1 MEGRGLQKMFYNI
14 SILKLSI
21 YHTIK
26 IYIFSLDIFFQR
38 LNLQEKSVKLVNFM
52 EYKWIGEI

>member
-14 SILKLSI
+14 YFEAI
-21 YHTIK
+21 YIPSIK